1 MKRYLCLLLLASA
14 LVMPA
19 NMSAQD
25 DMYFTPTKSDIAK
38 AKKER
43 EKIKEA
49 SNTARY
55 NAETYYS
62 GINKSD
68 DEYNRRNT
76 RKDFKPYE
84 PDVKEPGD
92 SLYDDVI
99 EFTVGDGTY
108 QASNDEVRVD
118 TVYKYIVVDDDDYLY
133 CRNMARFY
141 DFYWWD
147 RLYGPWYWN
156 RPISWY
162 AGWYD
167 PWYDP
172 WYASWWYSSW
182 YDPYFSPWYD
192 PFYYWSFSRWDYRG
206 WWGYGGWWGCHHP
219 IIGYYPSGGGGGAPS
234 GSRYHP
240 WAGTSNHRFNAQRN
254 ISGSKSYDIAKRN
267 GETTTRHL
275 GQGYRGNSNRSYR
288 DYNTYNNTNG
298 SRSIYNSNR
307 SYSTSSSSSPSYSGG
322 GHSGGSFGGHS
333 GGMGG
338 GGSRGGSFGG
348 GRR

>member
-1 MKRYLCLLLLASA
+1 MKRYLCFLIFASA
-14 LVMPA
+14 LAMPA

-25 DMYFTPTKSDIAK
+25 DMYFTPTKSDITK
-38 AKKER
+38 AKQER
-43 EKIKEA
+43 EKIKNANSEVRHA
-49 SNTARY
+49 
-55 NAETYYS
+55 AETYYS

-84 PDVKEPGD
+84 PEVKEPGD

-99 EFTVGDGTY
+99 QFTVGDGTY
-108 QASNDEVRVD
+108 YADDNEARVD

-147 RLYGPWYWN
+147 RMYGPWYWG

-182 YDPYFSPWYD
+182 YDPWFSPWYD

-206 WWGYGGWWGCHHP
+206 WWGYGGWWGCHYP
-219 IIGYYPSGGGGGAPS
+219 IIGYYPSGGGSPS
-234 GSRYHP
+234 SGTRYHS
-240 WAGTSNHRFNAQRN
+240 WAGTSNHRFSGSRN
-254 ISGSKSYDIAKRN
+254 ISGDRSYDIAKRN
-267 GETTTRHL
+267 TPATARHA
-275 GQGYRGNSNRSYR
+275 GQGYRGNADRRYR

-298 SRSIYNSNR
+298 SRSSYNTNR
-307 SYSTSSSSSPSYSGG
+307 SYSTPTTPSYSGGG

-333 GGMGG
+333 GGFSGG
-338 GGSRGGSFGG
+338 GRSGGSFGG